1 MRAAPRRAQRVFRL
15 PRFRLPR
22 FRLHCFPS
30 ALARPIIQNGFAL
43 RLTGTEIDLP
53 SLPVGPE
60 LIERAIRL
68 RQDLGAAG
76 GLPAAGRFAAQ
87 RGLTRADRDLI
98 ADWAANHVRGVFEI
112 RSIARRDSAGRAV
125 IAL

>member
-1 MRAAPRRAQRVFRL
+1 MRRCRVARNGF
-15 PRFRLPR
+15 
-22 FRLHCFPS
+22 S
-30 ALARPIIQNGFAL
+30 ARPLAHSPASVRAGRADHL
-43 RLTGTEIDLP
+43 RLTSHEIDLP

-76 GLPAAGRFAAQ
+76 GLPAAGRFTAAQ

-112 RSIARRDSAGRAV
+112 RSVARRDSA
-125 IAL
+125 